1 MSAIVILA
9 VALLLRLGSPML
21 YSLSSCNMY
30 STHWIQ
36 ASGSRHCPGGALG
49 TGDRDGAR
57 AVSIISAGV
66 IVISVAWSARRGD
79 APAPEV
85 SSPHTG
91 VGEARG
97 LEEEA
102 ADPHAVNRLESH
114 VFIQRDAKV
123 RGGGH
128 DWYVWQAGRCAE
140 VPVLEP
146 RTRVSRRWSRD

>member
-1 MSAIVILA
+1 MVEWKIFLYMDIKICQQLINNPYQQSLVPPCTEMDTTLQSHSFSG
-9 VALLLRLGSPML
+9 RRNMPLG
-21 YSLSSCNMY
+21 
-30 STHWIQ
+30 Q
-36 ASGSRHCPGGALG
+36 QSGSV
-49 TGDRDGAR
+49 T
-57 AVSIISAGV
+57 
-66 IVISVAWSARRGD
+66 
-79 APAPEV
+79 
-85 SSPHTG
+85 
-91 VGEARG
+91 
-97 LEEEA
+97 EEEA